1 MNPSAMSGL
10 FEFHVLL
17 WQLNHPL
24 VFCWDADVT
33 QNKQH
38 RHGSQQHVMGK
49 QKNQNQTNHC
59 YSSFFW
65 GRKWQHQWHH
75 ANMDDRW
82 ARCMIMP
89 FYKLNKNLCS
99 FQQNRKQTTQT
110 DRTNN
115 KSDNPKN
122 NSKSN
127 VTNNTTTAAK
137 NKKTNQP
144 GYRSLFVSH
153 LAFCSRLKRC
163 PPLCDFIESTS
174 FITFC
179 FRKNQACPPC
189 LTTFLFTHRKPGN
202 LLKAASIQVPRPL
215 KTTTVGE

>member
-1 MNPSAMSGL
+1 MDEPFSHEWPLRVPRVALAAEPSLG
-10 FEFHVLL
+10 VLL
-17 WQLNHPL
+17 G
-24 VFCWDADVT
+24 CC
-33 QNKQH
+33 
-38 RHGSQQHVMGK
+38 RGSQQHVMGK
-49 QKNQNQTNHC
+49 QTIKQIIAN
-59 YSSFFW
+59 YASLFW

-89 FYKLNKNLCS
+89 FYKLNKNLCG

-110 DRTNN
+110 DRSNN

-137 NKKTNQP
+137 NKKINQP

-153 LAFCSRLKRC
+153 LAFCSRLQMPSPMRFHSVYK
-163 PPLCDFIESTS
+163 LHNVLFQKKSGMSTVPH
-174 FITFC
+174 
-179 FRKNQACPPC
+179 N
-189 LTTFLFTHRKPGN
+189 LFVWTPGN
-202 LLKAASIQVPRPL
+202 LWKP
-215 KTTTVGE
+215 